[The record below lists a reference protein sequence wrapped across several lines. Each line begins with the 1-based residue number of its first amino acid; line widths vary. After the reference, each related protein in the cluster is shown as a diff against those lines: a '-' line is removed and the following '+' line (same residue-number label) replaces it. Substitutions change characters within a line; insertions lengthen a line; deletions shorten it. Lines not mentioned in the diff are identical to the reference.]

1 MDAKTLYSGIPQSD
15 GITINDKSNIQT
27 HGTAMGK
34 KLPPHMHTYLYGT
47 INNIC
52 WIIAQTNLL
61 YTYVT

>member
-34 KLPPHMHTYLYGT
+34 KIAPTYAYIFNGT